1 MEKLKIL
8 FQQTLMISI
17 GILFFTGINGLISH
31 LAGTD
36 FYYAWYYP
44 LTIIFIGFLCALPTF
59 LFIMSE
65 WSGQRRF
72 LSNLILHCLS
82 VWVIVSIA
90 GRILK
95 WYFILKQFL
104 MVTMEYIL
112 IYIFVWLASMWLIRA
127 EDKIINQAL
136 TDIQDKE

>member
-8 FQQTLMISI
+8 FQQTLMIST
-17 GILFFTGINGLISH
+17 GILFFTGINGLVSH
-31 LAGTD
+31 LMGVD
-36 FYYAWYYP
+36 FYFAWYYP
-44 LTIIFIGFLCALPTF
+44 LTIIFLGFLCALPTF

-65 WSGQRRF
+65 WSGQKHF
-72 LSNLILHCLS
+72 LSNVIPHCLS
-82 VWVIVSIA
+82 VWAIVSIA

-95 WYFILKQFL
+95 WYSTLRQFL

-127 EDKIINQAL
+127 EDKKINRAL

>member
-8 FQQTLMISI
+8 FQQTLMIST

-31 LAGTD
+31 LMGAD
-36 FYYAWYYP
+36 FYFAWYYP
-44 LTIIFIGFLCALPTF
+44 LTIIFLGFLCALPTF

-65 WSGQRRF
+65 WSGQKHF
-72 LSNLILHCLS
+72 LSNMILHCFS
-82 VWVIVSIA
+82 VWAIVSIA

-95 WYFILKQFL
+95 WYSTLKQFL
-104 MVTMEYIL
+104 MVTIEYIL

-127 EDKIINQAL
+127 EDKKINRAL